1 MKKDD
6 KNISEMIAPMFAITM
21 ELDVI
26 ISTLLRDK
34 FNMSLADFKVL
45 RAIYMLDAST
55 QLDIARYNH
64 VSEAAVSKRVNS
76 LADDSLIKKCASP
89 DDKRKSILSL
99 TSKGKALMKQLQIAV
114 IGNIESILV
123 DFSESNQKLTKEL
136 LTEILVMIVKKSPN
150 KTVLL
155 KSKHPV
161 LQRLKGC
168 QVNKS

>member
-1 MKKDD
+1 
-6 KNISEMIAPMFAITM
+6 
-21 ELDVI
+21 
-26 ISTLLRDK
+26 
-34 FNMSLADFKVL
+34 MSV
-45 RAIYMLDAST
+45 
-55 QLDIARYNH
+55 
-64 VSEAAVSKRVNS
+64 
-76 LADDSLIKKCASP
+76 
-89 DDKRKSILSL
+89 KSILSL